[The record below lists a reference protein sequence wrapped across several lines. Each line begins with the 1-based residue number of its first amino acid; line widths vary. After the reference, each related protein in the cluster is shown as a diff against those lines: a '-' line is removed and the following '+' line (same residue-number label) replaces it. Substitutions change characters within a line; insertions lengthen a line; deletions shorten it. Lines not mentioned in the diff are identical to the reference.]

1 MYCSDHDAGRM
12 IVSMSGEELDGNSLY
27 SLLDGLVA
35 KLCPILGTP

>member
-1 MYCSDHDAGRM
+1 MYYSDHDAGRM
-12 IVSMSGEELDGNSLY
+12 VVSMWGEELDGKSLY